1 MTHFDKKMNDLEYLL
16 LCIIRN
22 AETEKVPEA
31 MYQRF
36 QILDMFQDAERNT
49 QALLMQINEFRQS
62 KLNEVGEQIN
72 DLNHQLNNGLCT
84 VNEYLSKMDE
94 LACTTEVLDLTGL
107 ICPITGL
114 RYPSEEET
122 NAFMKGFES

>member
-1 MTHFDKKMNDLEYLL
+1 MINFDKKMKDLDTL
-16 LCIIRN
+16 LCSIIRN
-22 AETEKVPEA
+22 TKTEKVPEA
-31 MYQRF
+31 MYQHF
-36 QILDMFQDAERNT
+36 QILDMFQDAKQNT
-49 QALLMQINEFRQS
+49 QTLLMQINEFRQS
-62 KLNEVGEQIN
+62 KLNKVGEQIN

-84 VNEYLSKMDE
+84 VNEYLSKMAE